1 MSKNAPGRKH
11 IDGTPNPAFSPR
23 AIASARACIP
33 RPSRVLTTSFIVV
46 PMPHPSQ
53 YLSLIRDARS
63 SRQSVCARQRC
74 YSAHSRLPQQELGAV
89 RRCSVLMGSIGGIS
103 HDGHVHRLIDAYAHL
118 FARALIDEVT
128 GSLEKPPPGSF
139 NHVHLAER
147 LQPIDRKSTRLNSS
161 H

>member
-1 MSKNAPGRKH
+1 MRDSSGRS
-11 IDGTPNPAFSPR
+11 G
-23 AIASARACIP
+23 
-33 RPSRVLTTSFIVV
+33 
-46 PMPHPSQ
+46 
-53 YLSLIRDARS
+53 
-63 SRQSVCARQRC
+63 
-74 YSAHSRLPQQELGAV
+74 LPQQELAAV

-147 LQPIDRKSTRLNSS
+147 HQPIAPASFNLHGKLIAPAPGDP
-161 H
+161 